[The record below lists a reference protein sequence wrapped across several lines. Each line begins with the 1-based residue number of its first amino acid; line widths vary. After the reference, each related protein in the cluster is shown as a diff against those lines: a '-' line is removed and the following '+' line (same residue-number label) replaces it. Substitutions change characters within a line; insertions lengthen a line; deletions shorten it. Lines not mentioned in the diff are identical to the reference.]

1 MEEELKKIMG
11 EAYKENMTS
20 DEIQNFFKDR
30 ILGAGTYV
38 RKEMVDAESR
48 RLKEELEKKNEELK
62 NKMTEEEKKALAD
75 EETQKRI
82 KELEQKLL
90 QSTIDNNEAKV
101 FGITAKARNA
111 SGIKDDDKEFA
122 GFIKTIINDNEDNSL
137 KIANYINNLVE
148 KAYEK
153 GKSDI
158 TKNKLGDMGNFRT
171 GNGTD
176 SNNLNTMA
184 EKAKKLAQEN
194 NITVKNSYFK

>member
-20 DEIQNFFKDR
+20 DEIQSFFKDR
-30 ILGAGTYV
+30 ILGDGTYV
-38 RKEMVDAESR
+38 RKEMADAESR
-48 RLKEELEKKNEELK
+48 RLQAEIEKKNEELK

-101 FGITAKARNA
+101 FGITAKARNV

-122 GFIKTIINDNEDNSL
+122 GFIKTIINDDENISL
-137 KIANYINNLVE
+137 KNADYINKLVE
-148 KAYEK
+148 QAYEK
-153 GKSDI
+153 GKSDA

-171 GNGTD
+171 GDGTD
-176 SNNLNTMA
+176 SNNINTMA